1 MKAIK
6 TKKVVWVTPSTDV
19 YQTKFRRRVMYIAN
33 ALNSE
38 FKIESIITKDKST
51 VINLLEENC
60 HLIFVDTWKPKD
72 IELAY
77 KAKTKNCSVY
87 LDCSEQIIPGV
98 NEDSLSNHDIN
109 HFNDSFD
116 KFIVSNA
123 VVADSINESIRSK
136 KNKDNHGSIAIIP
149 NISEN
154 KSELVFAVDFMKE
167 NNGAEAANKLS
178 ILRSQLLQL
187 DRLHKNSKKLLW
199 FSDSYSSKTN
209 TGISQLIPYL
219 EKLKKLQMIYN
230 YELIICSNN
239 EFDKSILDYYAIHF
253 KQVEYSLVAVYREL
267 LTAQACLVTSDSSS
281 QRESHLLEDIRL
293 SLANRC
299 PVIGVGIHKSEE
311 LKGIIQTSLKGGIL
325 RYFGSDKSEELRNE
339 DINKSNNLLKR
350 FSAQTISS
358 IYNLLFY
365 NQEISKLTTTKR
377 LEYLE
382 DKKSLTTSKTIAGDQ
397 HPFPE
402 NIPGPTRPISID
414 SENIELLLVCGIGDK
429 NWILDGIAKEIGSRS
444 KLRWAI
450 YYAPKNPEYLP
461 KSENVFFL
469 HQTILKK
476 FMQKNL
482 INDGRGIY
490 CWYTH
495 PREENENIIQQQ
507 KQCFEKCDK
516 VIFAC
521 TMHRDLWTNRGL
533 SEELSCVVL
542 GGFDE
547 SIFKYQKKNKAQ
559 SIGIC
564 SSFYERKNPYLI
576 HKIVENM
583 RDKHFILIGK
593 GWEKYSLYEEMLGLG
608 NISYHTISY
617 EQYYYYYSKM
627 AVFLSASQI
636 EGGPIP
642 LIEAM
647 ASNCIP
653 VVSKT
658 GFAPDL
664 INDGENGFIFP
675 TNAKVET
682 VCQLLRKALN
692 MTDKNISASV
702 DQYSWN
708 AFSKTICDLIAKHS
722 ANSGK

>member
-1 MKAIK
+1 M
-6 TKKVVWVTPSTDV
+6 
-19 YQTKFRRRVMYIAN
+19 
-33 ALNSE
+33 L
-38 FKIESIITKDKST
+38 
-51 VINLLEENC
+51 
-60 HLIFVDTWKPKD
+60 
-72 IELAY
+72 
-77 KAKTKNCSVY
+77 
-87 LDCSEQIIPGV
+87 
-98 NEDSLSNHDIN
+98 
-109 HFNDSFD
+109 
-116 KFIVSNA
+116 
-123 VVADSINESIRSK
+123 
-136 KNKDNHGSIAIIP
+136 IIP

-382 DKKSLTTSKTIAGDQ
+382 DKKSLTTSKTIAGDK